1 MEIFCRNLPEQVQE
15 KHLIKELKP
24 ILEHFQIHVFD
35 FQKVGRKNG
44 RITVADA
51 RKGQHFLDTYE
62 SRMNPVRGPGRPP
75 HPSVTLKLY
84 GIPVYVSKSTNVPYK
99 QLLQSLW
106 EEEEERLNARFAPA
120 PRSITGQID
129 RVRHFKVTMMSCG
142 SWDYRANQPV
152 FVEYFR
158 FPCPGV
164 IHIGKTAFEALFT
177 DIRSMVKT
185 SMEIPYW
192 NVADDI
198 YVGAYAKP
206 SVTITTEVAPRFYIS
221 DPIEQMKVQM
231 AALLQTKGR
240 PPPPKRRVGYI
251 TSGHENISARCF
263 TYRFA
268 LQDPRDT
275 GVVRNLAHD
284 RNVPKM
290 STWNDMCVYPRRPY
304 KLLDREFGVYL
315 ARMPFDYRV
324 KFQLLKLVWNG
335 ELSLD
340 QASLLL
346 PAVHRLHQQHP
357 HDIVAQA
364 LMRIDG
370 NSVYPSPGVLAS
382 DAGIEALTETLEK
395 NLDTI
400 LKARTEWDIN
410 LMHEKNVLVHR
421 ATVTP
426 AGIYLSGPYAETKNR
441 ILRKYLDNI
450 DYFIRVEF
458 LDETGDPVFFDPH
471 ANLEPI
477 FHQRFAGVMKRG
489 IEIAGRGFEF
499 LGFSHSSLRAQTCW
513 FAAPFTT
520 ADGDY
525 LNARTIIGN
534 IGYFDH
540 IRSPSKQ
547 AARIGQAFSDTLTSI
562 SVSKEVVWMRA
573 PDVKR
578 NDRIFSD
585 GVGVMSRDLMY
596 RIWNEYALREKVKPT
611 VFQIRIAGAK
621 GMVSLD
627 TRRKGEFLMLRE
639 SMVKFPTDD
648 LYNIEICG
656 AGIRAL
662 PFYLNNQIIKI
673 LEDLGVPFEAFHQL
687 QQDEIN
693 FLYSTFNST
702 ERAAK
707 FLEDSPVPRSLR
719 LPWLFLVLK
728 GLGIRYTRDPFLKR
742 VMELTT
748 LLRLRDLKYRARIR
762 VPNAVTLY
770 GIMDETGYLKENEI
784 YCVYLG
790 ENGRREI
797 LVRDNVVI
805 TRSPALHPGD
815 IQVVNAVDVPAN
827 SPLRKLHNC
836 VAFSQHGDRDLP
848 SMLSGGDL
856 DGDLYNIIYDT
867 RLIPRKT
874 IPPANY
880 PRVEAKELDRKVETE
895 DIIDFFVTFMQ
906 QDQLGRIAT
915 THQTIADQSEFG
927 TLDQAC
933 LKLAHLHSVAVD
945 YSKSGIAVDV
955 LSIPRAPRVRPDFM
969 APSPRFRVA
978 DSIESIIGEKKST
991 MQEDDDE
998 DEDDSDRRRIRY
1010 YKSNNIL
1017 GRLYRS
1023 IDERSFLC
1031 QLRDAGAVDTNTN
1044 TNVLRSIWNYV
1055 LSEVDGF
1062 LWTHL
1067 TGIFHDT
1074 RDIYEDELRELMRKY
1089 SATPLKSS
1097 ISEYELFVGTILGH
1111 GHKQRRRDKDNAK
1124 EMRDEYNRLV
1134 EFTISMI
1141 RDTESGGTE
1150 ALERSIACFWVAIN
1164 GKSSGQ
1170 KPGLRSAHAHQEK
1183 LLSFPWIAAMTC
1195 LDEVDKL
1202 QRYAPI

>member
-1 MEIFCRNLPEQVQE
+1 MEIFCRNIPEQVQE
-15 KHLIKELKP
+15 KHLRKELKP
-24 ILEHFQIHVFD
+24 ILGQFQIHVFD

-44 RITVADA
+44 KITVADA
-51 RKGQHFLDTYE
+51 RKGQRFLDTYE
-62 SRMNPVRGPGRPP
+62 SRIKPMRGPPKPSRPP
-75 HPSVTLKLY
+75 ITLRLF
-84 GIPVYVSKSTNVPYK
+84 GFPVQVCKSTNTPYL
-99 QLLQSLW
+99 QLLQSLR
-106 EEEEERLNARFAPA
+106 EEEEAQLNARFAPA
-120 PRSITGQID
+120 PSSIIGEFA

-142 SWDYRANQPV
+142 SWEYRENRPV

-158 FPCPGV
+158 LPYGGV
-164 IHIGKTAFEALFT
+164 INLGKTAFEATFT
-177 DIRSMVKT
+177 DFHTTTKY

-206 SVTITTEVAPRFYIS
+206 SVAITTGVAPRFYIS
-221 DPIEQMKVQM
+221 DPIEQMKAQM
-231 AALLQTKGR
+231 AALFQKSGRR
-240 PPPPKRRVGYI
+240 PPSKRRVGHLLP
-251 TSGHENISARCF
+251 SHEKVSARCF

-275 GVVRNLAHD
+275 GVVRKLAHD

-290 STWNDMCVYPRRPY
+290 STWNDWCVSPRKAY
-304 KLLDREFGVYL
+304 NILDREFEVYL
-315 ARMPFDYRV
+315 RRMPFDYRV
-324 KFQLLKLVWNG
+324 NFQLQKLVWNG
-335 ELSLD
+335 DLSLN
-340 QASLLL
+340 QASLLF
-346 PAVHRLHQQHP
+346 PTVHRLHRQHTP
-357 HDIVAQA
+357 DIVAQA
-364 LMRIDG
+364 LIRLG
-370 NSVYPSPGVLAS
+370 QNQLYPSPGVLAS
-382 DAGIEALTETLEK
+382 DVGIETIVEALEK
-395 NLDTI
+395 SIDAIVT
-400 LKARTEWDIN
+400 AGSEWEIN
-410 LMHEKNVLVHR
+410 LIPEKSVLVHR
-421 ATVTP
+421 AMVTP
-426 AGIYLSGPYAETKNR
+426 CGIYLSGPYTETKNR

-458 LDETGDPVFFDPH
+458 LDETGDPVFFDPS
-471 ANLEPI
+471 ANLESI

-489 IEIAGRGFEF
+489 IEIAGRVFEY
-499 LGFSHSSLRAQTCW
+499 LGFSHSSLRSQTCW

-520 ADGDY
+520 ANGDY
-525 LNARTIIGN
+525 LDAKTIIGN
-534 IGYFDH
+534 IGHFDH

-562 SVSKEVVWMRA
+562 SVSKEVVKMKA

-578 NDRIFSD
+578 NGRVFSD
-585 GVGVMSRDLMY
+585 GVGVISRELMY
-596 RIWNEYALREKVKPT
+596 RIWNEYALRERVKPT

-627 TRRKGEFLMLRE
+627 TRKKGEFLMLRE

-687 QQDEIN
+687 QQDEIS
-693 FLYSTFNST
+693 FLYSTFSSI
-702 ERAAK
+702 ERAAN
-707 FLEDSPVPRSLR
+707 FLEESPVPRSLR
-719 LPWLFLVLK
+719 LPWLLLVLK
-728 GLGIRYTRDPFLKR
+728 SLGIRYSQDPFLQR
-742 VMELTT
+742 VMELTM

-784 YCVYLG
+784 YCVYLA

-815 IQVVNAVDVPAN
+815 VQVANAVDVPAN

-836 VAFSQHGDRDLP
+836 VAFSQFGTRDLP

-867 RLIPRKT
+867 RLLPQKT
-874 IPPANY
+874 FSPADY
-880 PRVEAKELDRKVETE
+880 PRAEAKELDRKVETE

-906 QDQLGRIAT
+906 QDQLGRIAI
-915 THQTIADQSEFG
+915 THQAIADQSERG
-927 TLDQAC
+927 TLDGVC
-933 LKLAHLHSVAVD
+933 LTLARLHSTAVD

-955 LSIPRAPRVRPDFM
+955 MSIPKAPRVRPDFM
-969 APSPRFRVA
+969 APSPRIRVE
-978 DSIESIIGEKKST
+978 DSIESILREKEST
-991 MQEDDDE
+991 VQDDD
-998 DEDDSDRRRIRY
+998 DDDNDRAKIRY
-1010 YKSNNIL
+1010 YKSHNIL

-1023 IDERSFLC
+1023 IDEQSFLH
-1031 QLRDAGAVDTNTN
+1031 QLRDAGAVDNN
-1044 TNVLRSIWNYV
+1044 NRNSVLKSIWRYV
-1055 LSEVDGF
+1055 ESEVDGF
-1062 LWTHL
+1062 LWNHL
-1067 TGIFHDT
+1067 TGICHDIK
-1074 RDIYEDELRELMRKY
+1074 DIYEDKLRELLHKY
-1089 SATPLKSS
+1089 SSTPLKSS

-1111 GHKQRRRDKDNAK
+1111 GHKQRRRDKENAN

-1164 GKSSGQ
+1164 EQSAGQ
-1170 KPGLRSAHAHQEK
+1170 KAGLRSAHTHQEK

-1195 LDEVDKL
+1195 LDEVDKF